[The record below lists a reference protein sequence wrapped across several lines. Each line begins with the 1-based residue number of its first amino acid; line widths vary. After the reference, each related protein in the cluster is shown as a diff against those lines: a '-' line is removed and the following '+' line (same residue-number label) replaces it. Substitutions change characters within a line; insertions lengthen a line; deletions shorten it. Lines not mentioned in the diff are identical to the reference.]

1 MTKDREL
8 KLLERIA
15 SLERIIKDKL
25 EEPPKIPSYSFGK
38 ITVKELRTLFDLERV
53 YDHQV
58 FNHWFNCDVQV
69 TDEEVNFLT
78 TLLEREIDLIKVY
91 NEEDLKIHFI
101 APILNKIDYKSFK
114 YKIRDFYEETLVYET
129 PQFILSG
136 IMDFVVATGLEYPE
150 NPYFFI
156 QEFKKGLQYSNPEPQ
171 LLAELIAAVE
181 LNNVKTIKG
190 AYIIGGNWSFMIL
203 TKLAQHKYQ
212 YSISQNYDST
222 DLDKLIAIYK
232 NLQFVK
238 QQIIPTK
245 PPLQLDYSE

>member
-1 MTKDREL
+1 MNENNQMTKKREL
-8 KLLERIA
+8 ELLEHIA
-15 SLERIIKDKL
+15 SLEQIIKEK
-25 EEPPKIPSYSFGK
+25 EAPKVPTYNFGK
-38 ITVKELRTLFDLERV
+38 ITIKELRVLFDLERV

-58 FNHWFNCDVQV
+58 FNHWLNCDLALTVQ
-69 TDEEVNFLT
+69 EIQFLT
-78 TLLEREIDLIKVY
+78 TLLEREIELIKVY

-114 YKIRDFYEETLVYET
+114 HKIRDFYEETLVYET

-150 NPYFFI
+150 KPYFFI

-181 LNNVKTIKG
+181 LNDVQTIKG

-203 TKLAQHKYQ
+203 TKLGQHKYQ
-212 YSISQNYDST
+212 YSISKNYDST
-222 DLDKLIAIYK
+222 DLDKLISIYK

-238 QQIIPTK
+238 QEILCQ
-245 PPLQLDYSE
+245 